1 MRVKPYAIRQH
12 LIELGGGDVLQRM
25 EMAQPSVADQRI
37 ASHRARRFGG
47 RLDELTGACGRRR
60 PAPIAGAGHR
70 SKME

>member
-37 ASHRARRFGG
+37 ASHR
-47 RLDELTGACGRRR
+47 TGPGVSA
-60 PAPIAGAGHR
+60 AAWM
-70 SKME
+70 S